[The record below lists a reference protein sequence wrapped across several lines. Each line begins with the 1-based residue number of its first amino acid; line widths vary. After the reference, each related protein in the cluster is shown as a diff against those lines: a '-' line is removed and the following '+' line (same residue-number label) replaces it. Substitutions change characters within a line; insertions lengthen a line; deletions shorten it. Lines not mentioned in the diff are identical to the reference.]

1 MTPNAVML
9 CHHDPPLVVL
19 FILISVLAAF
29 AAREL
34 VAFTVHDTQHGQCRP
49 LEEQ

>member
-1 MTPNAVML
+1 MNLSAVMV
-9 CHHDPPLVVL
+9 CHHDPRLVVL

-34 VAFTVHDTQHGQCRP
+34 VAITAHDAQHGLCKTP
-49 LEEQ
+49 KEQ